1 MTRCEADRRA
11 EGPAAGRCSDVFPVP
26 SRTGEG
32 RRRIPARV
40 VMFDLDG
47 TLIDTMGAFADVAA
61 AVLAEHHGMPPLVG
75 RRRYL
80 QTSGIPFFEQLEEI
94 FPGHPHNAA
103 AARIFEVAKLTAT
116 SMVEVSACTR
126 EALRALR
133 RRGAA
138 VVVSSNN
145 WQRQVDRFVETS
157 GVEVD
162 LALGYGD
169 GLSKGAPHFRLVEER
184 FAVRPDEILFVGDS
198 LHDARLAKV
207 AGTRFAARL
216 GTFSPWDFSAESPG
230 SPQVSEIVEL
240 VPLVDAAP
248 RVAAE

>member
-26 SRTGEG
+26 SRAVEAK
-32 RRRIPARV
+32 RRIPARV

-47 TLIDTMGAFADVAA
+47 TLVDTMGPFADVAA
-61 AVLAEHHGMPPLVG
+61 AVIAEHHGTPPLVA

-80 QTSGIPFFEQLEEI
+80 ETSGIPFFEQLEEI
-94 FPGHPHNAA
+94 FPGHPHNAV
-103 AARIFEVAKLTAT
+103 AARTFEVAKLTAT
-116 SMVEVSACTR
+116 SMIEVAPSTR
-126 EALRALR
+126 CALRVMR
-133 RRGAA
+133 EQGIA

-162 LALGYGD
+162 LALGFGD
-169 GLSKGAPHFRLVEER
+169 GLAKGAPHFSRVMDR
-184 FAVRPDEILFVGDS
+184 FSARADEILFVGDS
-198 LHDARLAKV
+198 LHDARLARV

-216 GTFSPWDFSAESPG
+216 GTFSPWDFAAVSPG
-230 SPQVSEIVEL
+230 SPQVREIVDLLSHVE
-240 VPLVDAAP
+240 PAP
-248 RVAAE
+248 RLAAE